1 MKALLHIFRQRFSHA
16 RTLLALFLSS
26 AAACLVISLYFLITE
41 NPKGAMIALL
51 FLLILLLL
59 PIAEHL
65 IGIRLCTPCYAPLL
79 FLCLGALLGSTFNFY
94 FRIPTWDLILHALS
108 GWLFAYIGYEIFL
121 RLFPKSEGQ
130 GIFPYLFAGVLFS
143 LSAALLWE
151 LFEAGATW
159 LLPVD
164 MQEDTVVHA
173 IRSFYLSGTHD
184 VPTEITGITET
195 VIRYT
200 DGRTL
205 TLAGYLDLG
214 LLDTLTDMAI
224 CLCGN
229 LLFLAAYPLKSLTG
243 GRLLPRLFPKH
254 GTPSGEK

>member
-1 MKALLHIFRQRFSHA
+1 MKALLRIFRQRFSRA
-16 RTLLALFLSS
+16 RALCALFLSS
-26 AAACLVISLYFLITE
+26 AAACLFISLYFFITE

-51 FLLILLLL
+51 FLLIILLL
-59 PIAEHL
+59 PPTEHL
-65 IGIRLCTPCYAPLL
+65 LGIRLSLPCYALLL

-94 FRIPTWDLILHALS
+94 FRIPVWDLFLHALS
-108 GWLFAYIGYEIFL
+108 GWLFAYIGFEICL
-121 RLFPKSEGQ
+121 RLFPKSERRA
-130 GIFPYLFAGVLFS
+130 IFPYLFVGVLFS

-164 MQEDTVVHA
+164 MQEDTLVHA

-184 VPTEITGITET
+184 APTEIRGITET
-195 VIRYT
+195 VIRYEG
-200 DGRTL
+200 GRTL

-214 LLDTLTDMAI
+214 LTDTLTDMAI

-229 LLFLAAYPLKSLTG
+229 LLFLASYPLLRRAG
-243 GRLLPRLFPKH
+243 GRPSPKH
-254 GTPSGEK
+254 GAQADKK